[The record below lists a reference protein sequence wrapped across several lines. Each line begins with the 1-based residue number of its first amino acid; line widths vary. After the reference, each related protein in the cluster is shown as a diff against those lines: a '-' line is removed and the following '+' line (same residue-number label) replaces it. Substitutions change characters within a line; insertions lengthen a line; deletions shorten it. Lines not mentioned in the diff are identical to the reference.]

1 MSAFTYSIEI
11 DKILA
16 ALCKFQSLGLRV
28 AKTEKNEVF
37 RSHYADLGAVLDTI
51 QKPLADCGLV
61 VVQAPMP
68 DDMLCT
74 TIFHVSGQYVR
85 SVFDMVPVD
94 VLLSR
99 ATPDQAARFGV
110 GPQQKGSAITYAR
123 RYMLVAMLC
132 LNVVEDDDD
141 GNAANSNNTASKP
154 APKDYMGKAS
164 NTAAAAKSQPKLD
177 QPLLDK
183 QLEKPKLPSNEA
195 ERVVLAKSKI
205 LENPVSDL
213 EAFQKLEGAILKNLQ
228 KESIGPVAASG
239 LLKDLLIHAA
249 GSMGKDMLVA
259 VLGSKAAD
267 MKSKHILTDGHYAEI
282 VAAFEK
288 VAASE

>member
-1 MSAFTYSIEI
+1 MDQMSAFTTSNEV
-11 DKILA
+11 DKILP
-16 ALCKFQSLGLRV
+16 ALCKFQGLGLRV

-51 QKPLADCGLV
+51 QKPLAECDLV

-74 TIFHVSGQYVR
+74 TIYHTSGQYVR

-141 GNAANSNNTASKP
+141 GNAANNNSSTASKP
-154 APKDYMGKAS
+154 SLSKGAVAAS
-164 NTAAAAKSQPKLD
+164 KGQQKPD

-183 QLEKPKLPSNEA
+183 QLEKPKLPANEA
-195 ERVVLAKSKI
+195 ERVVLAKTKI
-205 LENPVSDL
+205 LEKPINDL
-213 EAFQKLEGAILKNLQ
+213 EAFEKLENAVLKNLQ
-228 KESIGPVAASG
+228 QKSMGADAASG
-239 LLKDLLIHAA
+239 LLKDLLVHSAR
-249 GSMGKDMLVA
+249 SMGKEALVP
-259 VLGSKAAD
+259 VLGKKALDMRSKLLLTEAD
-267 MKSKHILTDGHYAEI
+267 YAEM

-288 VAASE
+288 VALE